1 MEKQLGIKRYE
12 LVWCIFHKLRQVM
25 GNRYATCTGEEMIEF
40 EEGYFTIEFTE
51 IEQEKGI
58 RRRSDVGKFNV
69 AIMG

>member
-1 MEKQLGIKRYE
+1 
-12 LVWCIFHKLRQVM
+12 
-25 GNRYATCTGEEMIEF
+25 MIEF

-69 AIMG
+69 AIMGQSVVLKIVKRVENPISADIFKQSF

>member
-1 MEKQLGIKRYE
+1 
-12 LVWCIFHKLRQVM
+12 
-25 GNRYATCTGEEMIEF
+25 MIEF